1 MNRNRILTLLLIL
14 AAAFVVSSV
23 SGQRPAAS
31 GGAKLRLWLGL
42 GLVGKTFFYYS
53 IIHIIVINTKKHKDI
68 IEEEGVTKKKNV
80 NKYPRP
86 VGVEMI

>member
-1 MNRNRILTLLLIL
+1 M
-14 AAAFVVSSV
+14 
-23 SGQRPAAS
+23 
-31 GGAKLRLWLGL
+31 
-42 GLVGKTFFYYS
+42 GKTFFYYS

-80 NKYPRP
+80 NKYPRT

>member
-1 MNRNRILTLLLIL
+1 L

-42 GLVGKTFFYYS
+42 GLVGKTFFYYYS

-68 IEEEGVTKKKNV
+68 LEEEGVTKKKNV
-80 NKYPRP
+80 NKYPRT